1 MDIIIEPSWF
11 ADLHRLAKHEKSFAL
26 LPIGWGNKQKG
37 PMLEGWQHHGGFTVA
52 ELQQQ
57 RRMRSVGV
65 RTGFKGPL
73 LCFDFD
79 GESALELACSLDM
92 EPWAVSTWQVHRD
105 TDPFRFKVLFKP
117 TPDQIAQL
125 PDGAEF
131 QGKTITKQA
140 VLDADGTPI
149 EMGQALEVF
158 FHGGRQVI
166 VLGEHPSSGGFY
178 FWPPEPS
185 LGPEALS
192 PPPDA
197 WLDHA
202 IDIAKQ
208 CHDRPKLSNKSSSTS
223 TGIRRLDPC
232 PICGRNSRGGNSL
245 WCGQAIDGLIF
256 CMPGSTFNAD
266 PYGSM
271 SLGTV
276 VNGFALM
283 KRTPIPEGDCLI
295 FGPDMP
301 INPSRRIRRPQRTFR
316 SRVDV
321 KD

>member
-1 MDIIIEPSWF
+1 MDIINEPSWF
-11 ADLHRLAKHEKSFAL
+11 ADLHRLAAYEKSFAL

-57 RRMRSVGV
+57 RCMRSVGV

-79 GESALELACSLDM
+79 GESALELACSLGM

-140 VLDADGTPI
+140 VLDPDGTPI
-149 EMGQALEVF
+149 EMGEALEVF